1 MKQLF
6 SLTLI
11 AVIVLSTLS
20 CRPNYETSRAAYE
33 RAMAAA
39 VEKPTYTADTPT
51 DDAITSL
58 QPMQPKVDTR
68 EMRERSESV
77 KAVDEAEIKEFS
89 IVAGGFK
96 QLTNAKSMRD
106 RFVTDGYNA
115 FVVQNAKGMYR
126 VVVGTFDTRKEAE
139 QLRKALISQYEV
151 NFIGNP
157 WLLLR

>member
-58 QPMQPKVDTR
+58 QPMQPKVDT
-68 EMRERSESV
+68 
-77 KAVDEAEIKEFS
+77 EIKEFS

-106 RFVTDGYNA
+106 RFVADGYNA

-139 QLRKALISQYEV
+139 QLRKALISRYEV